1 MMTRIGGGLRVRPR
15 SPVESAKAHGRAG
28 GCYTFGAAGRRMYG
42 HSRWHI
48 GRCGNGTDTNH
59 LTGREGDE

>member
-28 GCYTFGAAGRRMYG
+28 GLLYIRAAGDECMDIAG
-42 HSRWHI
+42 
-48 GRCGNGTDTNH
+48 GTSADVAPVLIRIT
-59 LTGREGDE
+59 